1 MLLPFTIYFA
11 DWQTTRWDA
20 QFWGSVGWLIVPVSV
35 ISLQLWFYLL
45 RLDAV
50 RASMWLFLCPV
61 FGFTYSSFFLGEPL
75 SWHTFVGTALVVA
88 GLYVAQRIRAKG
100 FSKPALGTEKGERI

>member
-11 DWQTTRWDA
+11 DWQNTRWDA
-20 QFWGSVGWLIVPVSV
+20 QFWGSVGWLIIPVSV

-100 FSKPALGTEKGERI
+100 FSKPAFDAEKGERI